1 MTASFALTLL
11 VALAAVP
18 ALGSALYL
26 LLLAVASCFH
36 RPAPAR
42 AIPRH
47 RLTVLIPAHNEAQM
61 VTGCVQS
68 LKRQSY
74 PTDLYRVVVIADNCT
89 DETAE
94 LAARA
99 GAEVLIRNEPG
110 LRGKGH
116 ALRWG
121 IDRILGDQS
130 LTDAL
135 VVVDADSL
143 TESHFLAELEAR
155 LADGYEAVQADDLVL
170 PQPGSQGSVL
180 EATALLLR
188 NRVRFAGR
196 TVIGLPAML
205 CGNGMLLSRRIL
217 EKHPWNAFTPT
228 EDVEFSVGLRVAGIP
243 IAFAQNAR
251 VLAAATAGGRGA
263 YTQGL
268 RWEAGRFQIMRR
280 WFGPLLRAVVVRRR
294 FTSLELL
301 LDLAVLP
308 LSLVSLLTVCGT
320 CVGLLLLSVHAI
332 APWAIVPWTTALISL
347 PLYVGIGLAAAHAPA
362 SFYRALLLA
371 PFFMLRKL
379 RIYARLLGGGEA
391 GAWVP
396 TARPAAPSDA
406 DAMGVEG
413 LTG

>member
-205 CGNGMLLSRRIL
+205 YAAVVR
-217 EKHPWNAFTPT
+217 
-228 EDVEFSVGLRVAGIP
+228 
-243 IAFAQNAR
+243 
-251 VLAAATAGGRGA
+251 AAAAGGCRQASIHLARAVTRSGSAAPQPGHPAHALRDVRRLVASQCPRHRALGDRSMDHRIDQSAPIRRDRPGCGPRARFLLPGSPPGA
-263 YTQGL
+263 FFHVAQATD
-268 RWEAGRFQIMRR
+268 
-280 WFGPLLRAVVVRRR
+280 LRAPPWRRR
-294 FTSLELL
+294 GGRLGADRETG
-301 LDLAVLP
+301 
-308 LSLVSLLTVCGT
+308 GT
-320 CVGLLLLSVHAI
+320 
-332 APWAIVPWTTALISL
+332 
-347 PLYVGIGLAAAHAPA
+347 
-362 SFYRALLLA
+362 
-371 PFFMLRKL
+371 
-379 RIYARLLGGGEA
+379 E
-391 GAWVP
+391 
-396 TARPAAPSDA
+396 
-406 DAMGVEG
+406 
-413 LTG
+413 